1 MDLLQSEANSY
12 ASNNEHFANMNPQ
25 DESLSSHSTFS
36 HLNQQHQQHQQ
47 LTEAIYETSNQVL
60 SQTFTSKMT
69 NDLYHS
75 MPSSMQY
82 VLYDFWEMFHNPEL
96 NKYAL
101 FNGGPWL
108 LALMVG
114 SYLYFV
120 LRAGPRMMETKQA
133 YDLKP
138 VIRLY
143 NFGMVIF
150 NAYLFY
156 HASPFLNFGLYCWG
170 CKQALQPMVKES
182 IPIVW
187 LVLIS
192 RFFDFFDTVF
202 FILRKK
208 SSHVSFLHVFH
219 HTVVPIGFWIGIKF
233 AFYPVCCFIPY
244 LNLVVHVI
252 MYSYYGLSTFGPAV
266 QKFLWWKKYITR
278 LQIAQFLIALV
289 HSLQPLYLRQ
299 CTFPAIFV
307 MGQTLGAILFLW
319 LFISFYIKAYTRRAS
334 TVKAPSE
341 SELKAAAKAA
351 EANGTADRKLNNGT
365 NSKKSQ

>member
-1 MDLLQSEANSY
+1 MAE
-12 ASNNEHFANMNPQ
+12 SNTGGLAQ
-25 DESLSSHSTFS
+25 AAGSST
-36 HLNQQHQQHQQ
+36 
-47 LTEAIYETSNQVL
+47 LTSAVYD
-60 SQTFTSKMT
+60 M
-69 NDLYHS
+69 

-108 LALMVG
+108 ITLFVG

-120 LRAGPRMMETKQA
+120 KVKGPKMMENRKA

-138 VIRLY
+138 LIRLY

-170 CKQALQPMVKES
+170 CKQAIQPMVNDS

-187 LVLIS
+187 LVLVS

-202 FILRKK
+202 FVLRKK
-208 SSHVSFLHVFH
+208 NSHVSFLHVFH

-233 AFYPVCCFIPY
+233 AFFPVCCFVPY

-252 MYSYYGLSTFGPAV
+252 MYSYYGLSTFGPRV
-266 QKFLWWKKYITR
+266 QKYLWWKKYLTR
-278 LQIAQFLIALV
+278 LQIFQFLIALV

-307 MGQTLGAILFLW
+307 MGQTAGAVLFLW
-319 LFISFYIKAYTRRAS
+319 LFISFYIKAYTTKRSSTSLPPEASKLASKQPASKQDGQLAEQPIERRRLAS
-334 TVKAPSE
+334 A
-341 SELKAAAKAA
+341 
-351 EANGTADRKLNNGT
+351 R
-365 NSKKSQ
+365 

>member
-1 MDLLQSEANSY
+1 MDILQSTAHSY
-12 ASNNEHFANMNPQ
+12 ASEEHFQSQQPVEHTFA
-25 DESLSSHSTFS
+25 SHSSFKS
-36 HLNQQHQQHQQ
+36 HLDQQVSS
-47 LTEAIYETSNQVL
+47 TSAESAINETSNQLL
-60 SQTFTSKMT
+60 SQTFTTKMT
-69 NDLYHS
+69 SDLYDS

-96 NKYAL
+96 NKFAL

-108 LALMVG
+108 LTLFVG

-120 LRAGPRMMETKQA
+120 LKAGPKMMENRQA

-138 VIRLY
+138 IIRLY

-208 SSHVSFLHVFH
+208 FTHVSFLHVFH

-252 MYSYYGLSTFGPAV
+252 MYSYYGLSTFGPQV
-266 QKFLWWKKYITR
+266 QKFLWWKKYLTR

-299 CTFPAIFV
+299 CTFPPLFV

-334 TVKAPSE
+334 TAKAPDQ
-341 SELKAAAKAA
+341 SELKAAPASNASTNGESNKTTTTSSAKK
-351 EANGTADRKLNNGT
+351 N
-365 NSKKSQ
+365 Q